1 VHATQSPAL
10 DPLLTPFV
18 RAATDAEAH
27 DALSTLFDA
36 HVAPLVRQVVRRH
49 LGRQSGNDADVTDDV
64 AQRTL
69 LRLTRQ
75 LWQVRQGQAEAIG
88 GMNAYVAQASANAC
102 HEWLRERYPQR
113 ARLQQ
118 RIRYILRH
126 HASLA
131 LWAREGDGWVCGR
144 AEQQTSAQQT
154 SGQQAGTQQAGARVL
169 SAAEVA
175 MWRGRLAV
183 PETARAGSDAARL
196 VALVEAIIDGLGQPA
211 RLEDVVTLA
220 VDALGIDDT
229 PIEPRAFDDEST
241 SSPVVETLAAPAPS
255 VDDRLVHAEFLASAW
270 KEIVLLPL
278 RQRTALLL
286 NLTSPD
292 GGDLLS
298 LVPVTGLASWGD
310 IAGLLAL
317 PMARMR
323 ELAAGLPRDDNAI
336 AGLLGVTRRQV
347 INLRKCARERL
358 ARRLGLARGTRRE
371 GSR

>member
-1 VHATQSPAL
+1 VHASQSPSL

-36 HVAPLVRQVVRRH
+36 HVAPLVRPVVRRH

-88 GMNAYVAQASANAC
+88 GLAAYVAQTSANAC

-131 LWAREGDGWVCGR
+131 LWSHESDGWVCGLG
-144 AEQQTSAQQT
+144 EQQRT
-154 SGQQAGTQQAGARVL
+154 GARVL
-169 SAAEVA
+169 SAAEAAV
-175 MWRGRLAV
+175 WRGRLAV
-183 PETARAGSDAARL
+183 PETARAGNDAARL
-196 VALVEAIIDGLGQPA
+196 VALVEAIVDGLGQPA

-229 PIEPRAFDDEST
+229 PIEPRASDDEST
-241 SSPVVETLAAPAPS
+241 SLPVVETLAAPAPS
-255 VDDRLVHAEFLASAW
+255 VDDRLVHAEFLANAW

-286 NLTSPD
+286 NLTGPD
-292 GGDLLS
+292 GGDVLS

-323 ELAAGLPRDDNAI
+323 ELAAALPRDDNTI

-358 ARRLGLARGTRRE
+358 ARRLGLARGARRE